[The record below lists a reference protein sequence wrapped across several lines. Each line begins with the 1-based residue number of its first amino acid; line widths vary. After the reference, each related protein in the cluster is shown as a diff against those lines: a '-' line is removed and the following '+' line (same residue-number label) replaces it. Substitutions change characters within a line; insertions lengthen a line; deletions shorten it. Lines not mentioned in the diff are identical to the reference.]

1 MKESY
6 TQLAKKSTALKMI
19 RAKTSEQNSTS
30 LSTVATLPLPKKKNT
45 AATPKTSA
53 REIFPQDYLEL
64 KEIMPKFAL
73 DNKMSSRIG

>member
-30 LSTVATLPLPKKKNT
+30 LSTVATLPLPKKKEYGCNT
-45 AATPKTSA
+45 ENKCTRNISA
-53 REIFPQDYLEL
+53 RLF
-64 KEIMPKFAL
+64 
-73 DNKMSSRIG
+73 GT